1 MAINGYEKAAI
12 FLSAVGEDVAAQIL
26 RNLDPDDIGKVSSY
40 MSKIKKSDPESREDV
55 FKETLEKVTSGDVQV
70 SGEDYVK
77 NILTKGLGGEDAEK
91 ILEMVSK
98 ESPLE
103 SLKWVNAKTL
113 SNFLSSEHPQTI
125 ALILCLL
132 EPEQASEVITGL
144 PEQLR
149 NDVAMRVA
157 STDRIPDSA
166 LEEIEA
172 VLKVQLEMGKGSEG
186 KSFNGTKVIAE
197 ILNQCERGAEQEILD
212 QIEEKDGEMAESI
225 RELMLVF
232 DDLEEIDDRG
242 IQLILKELSTE
253 DLSLALKTASD
264 ALKNK
269 IFTNMSQRAA
279 KILKEDM
286 EAKGP
291 VKVSDVENAQKNI
304 VKIARK
310 LNEEGSI
317 VIAGRGKEEIIV

>member
-1 MAINGYEKAAI
+1 MTINGYEKAAI
-12 FLSAVGEDVAAQIL
+12 FLSAVGEDVAALIL
-26 RNLDPDDIGKVSSY
+26 RNLDPEDIGKVSSY
-40 MSKIKKSDPESREDV
+40 MSKIKKSDIESREDV

-70 SGEDYVK
+70 SGEEYVK

-113 SNFLSSEHPQTI
+113 SNYLSSEHPQTI

-132 EPEQASEVITGL
+132 EPEQASEVITNL

-172 VLKVQLEMGKGSEG
+172 VLKVQLEMGKGREG

-212 QIEEKDGEMAESI
+212 QIEEKDSEMAESI

-304 VKIARK
+304 VKVARK
-310 LNEEGSI
+310 LNDEGSI
-317 VIAGRGKEEIIV
+317 VIAGRGKEEVIV